1 MDEKSKPATQSKGQL
16 VPPGK
21 RPPTAVGADTPGHP
35 AAPRPDMQ
43 RYTGA
48 AIERTIRKWLGAL
61 IDLADRTANR
71 LFDLP
76 LK

>member
-1 MDEKSKPATQSKGQL
+1 MDQKPKPA
-16 VPPGK
+16 VPVKSQMVAAKPAVPQRAGGK
-21 RPPTAVGADTPGHP
+21 S
-35 AAPRPDMQ
+35 AA
-43 RYTGA
+43 T
-48 AIERTIRKWLGAL
+48 IERTIRRWLGAL

>member
-1 MDEKSKPATQSKGQL
+1 MDKKSKPATPAKGQV
-16 VPPGK
+16 VP
-21 RPPTAVGADTPGHP
+21 ATPGIP
-35 AAPRPDMQ
+35 QSVGSKNAA
-43 RYTGA
+43 T
-48 AIERTIRKWLGAL
+48 IERTIRRWLGAL

>member
-1 MDEKSKPATQSKGQL
+1 MDKKSKPPSQSHGQL

-21 RPPTAVGADTPGHP
+21 RPPTATGTDTPGHP
-35 AAPRPDMQ
+35 IAPRP
-43 RYTGA
+43 GA
-48 AIERTIRKWLGAL
+48 TSAATIERTIRRWLGAL